1 MRALISERIC
11 HPLPT
16 ANCHAS
22 TVLPL
27 PDGSVLAAWFGGSRE
42 GRPDVNI
49 WAAKRTG
56 DGWQPPVQICYRPE
70 LPHWNPV
77 LHLQQDGTVRLF
89 FKVGRRIASWR
100 TFTCVSTDGGRSFS
114 APVPLVPGDRGG
126 RGPVKNKCLR
136 LSDGRLLAPA
146 SSEAH
151 GWHCFIDTS
160 FDDGRTWEKGRKIST
175 GRVAPILNRLNDY
188 CADPV
193 PMIQPTLWES
203 APGHVHL
210 LARTAVGCAYRSD
223 SEDYGA
229 TWCTAYPTAIPN
241 NNSGLDLVRVPDG
254 TLYLVSNP
262 VAENWGERSP
272 LVLSRSAD
280 NGVHFTPVLTLEPER
295 PGSEF
300 SYPAITAAG
309 GTLFVTYTYERTD
322 LAFRMIAYELS
333 DRNGATE

>member
-1 MRALISERIC
+1 MRELLSEYIC

-27 PDGSVLAAWFGGSRE
+27 PDGTVLAAWFGGSRE
-42 GRPDVNI
+42 GRPDVTI
-49 WAAKRTG
+49 WAARRTQA
-56 DGWQPPVQICYRPE
+56 GWQPPVQICYRAG

-77 LHLQQDGTVRLF
+77 LHLQRDGAVRLF
-89 FKVGRRIASWR
+89 FKVGQRIASWR
-100 TFTCVSTDGGRSFS
+100 TFTCLSTDGGRSFG
-114 APVPLVPGDRGG
+114 PPEPLVPGDRGG
-126 RGPVKNKCLR
+126 RGPVKNKCIR

-146 SSEAH
+146 SSETH

-160 FDDGRTWEKGRKIST
+160 FDDGRTWQKGPKIST
-175 GRVAPILNRLNDY
+175 GRIAPILNRCNDY
-188 CADPV
+188 CADPI

-203 APGHVHL
+203 APGQVYL

-223 SEDYGA
+223 SADFGA
-229 TWCTAYPTAIPN
+229 TWCRAYPTAIPN

-280 NGVHFTPVLTLEPER
+280 NGASFQPVMTLEAEK

-300 SYPAITAAG
+300 SYPAITEAG
-309 GTLFVTYTYERTD
+309 GKLLITYTYERTN
-322 LAFRMIAYELS
+322 LAFRMIAYP
-333 DRNGATE
+333 

>member
-1 MRALISERIC
+1 MRVLISERIC

-27 PDGSVLAAWFGGSRE
+27 PDGTVLAAWFGGSRE

-49 WAAKRTG
+49 WAARRTHA
-56 DGWQPPVQICYRPE
+56 GWQPPIRISYRAD

-77 LHLQQDGTVRLF
+77 LHLQRDGTVRLF
-89 FKVGRRIASWR
+89 FKVGRHIASWR
-100 TFTCVSTDGGRSFS
+100 TFTYVSSDGGRSFS
-114 APVPLVPGDRGG
+114 APVALVPGDRGA

-146 SSEAH
+146 SSESH

-160 FDDGRTWEKGRKIST
+160 YDDGVTWQEGKKIST
-175 GRVAPILNRLNDY
+175 GRIAPILNRQNDY
-188 CADPV
+188 CADPI

-203 APGHVHL
+203 APGCVHL

-223 SEDYGA
+223 SEDFGA
-229 TWCTAYPTAIPN
+229 TWCEAYPTAIPN

-254 TLYLVSNP
+254 TLFLVCNP

-272 LVLSRSAD
+272 LTLSRSDD
-280 NGVHFTPVLTLEPER
+280 NGAHFRPVLTLEPER

-300 SYPAITAAG
+300 SYPAIVAAG
-309 GTLFVTYTYERTD
+309 GKLYVTYTYERTD
-322 LAFRMIAYELS
+322 LAFRVIAY
-333 DRNGATE
+333 DF